1 MNGVNQQLWTEKY
14 RPTTLDDVYGHGTA
28 VRRFRRFLD
37 PDNGGGG
44 MQHLLLHG
52 PPGVGKTA
60 VARAWANDYFGD
72 DVEANLREFNASD
85 DRGIDVIRDQIK
97 GWCRT
102 APAGG
107 HDFKI
112 VFLDEADQL
121 TKDAQSALRRVIE
134 QFSDNTRFFLTC
146 NYVSQIIDPLQSR
159 TATFHFRQIDDKQV
173 WELVEDMIDA
183 EGIEAEGPAVQKI
196 VQAARGKPRDAI
208 VSLQTSVVDGELTEE
223 FVELTTGVVD
233 DATVKE
239 VFLTALEGD
248 LDDAMATLDEDILK
262 AGADPTM
269 LVDACFRTLQE
280 LMREEVLPPDSYVKA
295 VTILSD
301 IDERLRNGLNPHVQ
315 FHALLGHVFVAQGL
329 SSYRQ
334 QDGDSR

>member
-1 MNGVNQQLWTEKY
+1 MTGVNQKLWTEKY
-14 RPTTLDDVYGHGTA
+14 RPQTLDDVYGHETA

-37 PDNGGGG
+37 PDDGGGG

-60 VARAWANDYFGD
+60 VARAWANDYYGD
-72 DVEANLREFNASD
+72 DVDANLREFNASD
-85 DRGIDVIRDQIK
+85 DRGIDVIRDKIK

-134 QFSDNTRFFLTC
+134 QYSDNTRFFLTC

-159 TATFHFRQIDDKQV
+159 TATFHFRRIDDEAV
-173 WELVEDMIDA
+173 WRLVEDLVEN
-183 EGIEAEGPAVQKI
+183 EGIEAEGPAVEKI
-196 VQAARGKPRDAI
+196 VRAARGKPRDAI
-208 VSLQTSVVDGELTEE
+208 VSLQTSVVDDELTEE
-223 FVELTTGVVD
+223 YVELTTGVVD
-233 DATVKE
+233 DGVVEE

-248 LDDAMATLDEDILK
+248 LDGAMSQLDEDLLK
-262 AGADPTM
+262 QGADPTL

-280 LMREEVLPPDSYVKA
+280 LMREEALAPDSYVKA
-295 VTILSD
+295 VSILSD

-329 SSYRQ
+329 SAYQQ
-334 QDGDSR
+334 QDGDAQ